1 MVSSKNV
8 QRIIEDLTLYIE
20 QLLFLGLSKSNII
33 TKTILGRPIKEPV
46 LQRGDFGHANRLDA
60 SVAIIK
66 YGKMMLL
73 LSFWITV
80 TFN

>member
-8 QRIIEDLTLYIE
+8 QRIIEDLTL
-20 QLLFLGLSKSNII
+20 LSLLGLSKSNII
-33 TKTILGRPIKEPV
+33 TKTILGQPVKEPV

-60 SVAIIK
+60 LLVIK

-80 TFN
+80 TFA

>member
-8 QRIIEDLTLYIE
+8 QRIIEDLTRN

-33 TKTILGRPIKEPV
+33 TKTILGRPVKEPV

-60 SVAIIK
+60 SMVIK

-80 TFN
+80 TFA

>member
-1 MVSSKNV
+1 MVSSKNI
-8 QRIIEDLTLYIE
+8 QRIIKDLTLYILRN
-20 QLLFLGLSKSNII
+20 QLSFLGLNKSNI
-33 TKTILGRPIKEPV
+33 TILGRPVKEPV

-60 SVAIIK
+60 SMVIK

-80 TFN
+80 TFA